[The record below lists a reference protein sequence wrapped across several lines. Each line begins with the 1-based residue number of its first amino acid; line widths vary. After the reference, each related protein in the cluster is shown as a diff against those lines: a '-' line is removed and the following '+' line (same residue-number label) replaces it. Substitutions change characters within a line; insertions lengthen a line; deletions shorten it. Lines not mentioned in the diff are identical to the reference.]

1 LPAHTPLLFVVGGG
15 VCPAVGGGVGEPPVP
30 VVVGGGVGEPPV
42 PVVVG
47 DGVGEPPVPVVVGG
61 GVGEPPVPVVVGGG
75 VGDATGVAPIGELLM
90 HNVNPSLWILASAY
104 QVNVSPGAST
114 RSLGKEVPP

>member
-42 PVVVG
+42 PEAFVG
-47 DGVGEPPVPVVVGG
+47 V
-61 GVGEPPVPVVVGGG
+61 
-75 VGDATGVAPIGELLM
+75 GVAPMAI
-90 HNVNPSLWILASAY
+90 SA
-104 QVNVSPGAST
+104 T
-114 RSLGKEVPP
+114 RAKMVRIFGHEVIVA